1 MGNPSSCQLLFS
13 IVTKRIKEIWKRIN
27 PQSFLS
33 KVICKG
39 WFSLVLCQIL
49 DLMPYFHHE
58 EKPHLRGHVAGSSEV
73 STFGCNHRPLVE
85 SLPNES
91 SGTLQTTIVSPS
103 KDEEFGKDMFS
114 LNFWQG
120 HFEHVCWFNPIQT
133 KWAGNSWQL
142 RGLFITSWWNQQLS
156 GIWLR
161 KKKPFYCRCHL
172 HSCWIP
178 VFLGEVSI
186 LLGDV
191 PIFQPVPRFFGGPR
205 PGWWQQRISQGLSS
219 HPGGKGSG
227 YPWGYPKNSG
237 LLWKILLEWMI
248 WGYPH
253 FRKPPYQLQYLWLMS
268 FVCIYI
274 YIHTYVYTVY
284 VKYLY
289 VCIHKH
295 ALSLSLSLHSTLVS
309 HIYRHVE
316 TCKYMNLPSRTGL
329 IVTIDHHFRM
339 GLEDTC
345 NTLILCSSKSEP
357 VFVQTSHLCCGCL
370 KFDCRVAVRAV
381 QDLLI

>member
-13 IVTKRIKEIWKRIN
+13 IVTKRIKEIWKRFN

-161 KKKPFYCRCHL
+161 KKKPFLLPVSSPFLLNSGVFGWSVNSSWRCPHF
-172 HSCWIP
+172 SA
-178 VFLGEVSI
+178 SS
-186 LLGDV
+186 
-191 PIFQPVPRFFGGPR
+191 PIFWWTQAWVMTAAHQPR
-205 PGWWQQRISQGLSS
+205 PF
-219 HPGGKGSG
+219 
-227 YPWGYPKNSG
+227 
-237 LLWKILLEWMI
+237 E
-248 WGYPH
+248 
-253 FRKPPYQLQYLWLMS
+253 
-268 FVCIYI
+268 
-274 YIHTYVYTVY
+274 
-284 VKYLY
+284 
-289 VCIHKH
+289 
-295 ALSLSLSLHSTLVS
+295 
-309 HIYRHVE
+309 
-316 TCKYMNLPSRTGL
+316 PSRWERVRIPMGVPKKFWFTMKNP
-329 IVTIDHHFRM
+329 TRM
-339 GLEDTC
+339 D
-345 NTLILCSSKSEP
+345 
-357 VFVQTSHLCCGCL
+357 
-370 KFDCRVAVRAV
+370 
-381 QDLLI
+381 DLGVPPF